1 MRVALVQE
9 QGFPVVCS
17 QLQLAFK
24 RAVLRRARREI
35 AEIVQPALAHRH
47 HLGMGMQRAHL
58 RIALIG
64 VLHRVVRVHA
74 SGGVQEAGVLL
85 RQLQGQRRMLAAG
98 TGDDHLHHTGLAC
111 AVQHGVAVAVEG
123 VVGQV
128 GADIDQMHGGS
139 RGRKTRALYPCPPWP
154 LILCT

>member
-1 MRVALVQE
+1 M
-9 QGFPVVCS
+9 
-17 QLQLAFK
+17 
-24 RAVLRRARREI
+24 LRRARREI
-35 AEIVQPALAHRH
+35 TEVVQPALAHRNH
-47 HLGMGMQRAHL
+47 FGMGVQRAHL
-58 RIALIG
+58 RIALVG
-64 VLHRVVRVHA
+64 VLHRMVRVHA
-74 SGGVQEAGVLL
+74 GGGVQEARVLL

-111 AVQHGVAVAVEG
+111 AVQHGIAVAVEG